1 MKPLH
6 RCGGVVVVGLLLL
19 TGCQPRSKPDREA
32 SAPPFVFRSLDLRQQ
47 DAQGRRLWE
56 ISSSEARYDLRRKL
70 AQATDLRGTIYLEG
84 QPRYRVMAS
93 SGVVINDG
101 EVVQLEGTIRLE
113 QIDDPPTLITASRVR
128 WLPSRQLME
137 LDRFPSAYNDR
148 FAIRGRTA
156 TFRIDKERL
165 ELRGQ
170 PSLRGWSQP
179 FNPLRRLPDRSPE
192 LALQARDVVWYPRSG
207 KLLASGP
214 VQGRRRAQPER
225 APGPPNQGPGRTT
238 TATLPAGPGSQLLN
252 AGGLEG
258 NTTEQTFRLL
268 APMRLYDT
276 SQNTT
281 LLAPGLTVDLRRAVA
296 TTVAGPQGCRIL
308 RPGETLQARRC
319 QWNWAQQSAQA
330 EGDVVLRRRDND
342 QSSQAGRLDARL
354 GPSGAVVLTAPGARV
369 ISRFRVPLPQEPA
382 RPAPSARQEP
392 EPIHL

>member
-1 MKPLH
+1 M
-6 RCGGVVVVGLLLL
+6 
-19 TGCQPRSKPDREA
+19 GCQPRSKPDREA

-56 ISSSEARYDLRRKL
+56 IRSSEARYDLRRKL

-179 FNPLRRLPDRSPE
+179 FNPLRRLPDRPPE

-225 APGPPNQGPGRTT
+225 APGAPNQGLGRTT
-238 TATLPAGPGSQLLN
+238 TLPAGGGSQLLT

-258 NTTEQTFRLL
+258 NTTQQTFRLL
-268 APMRLYDT
+268 APIRLLDT

-296 TTVAGPQGCRIL
+296 STVEGPQGCRIL
-308 RPGETLQARRC
+308 RPSETLLARRC
-319 QWNWAQQSAQA
+319 QWNWVQQSAQA

-354 GPSGAVVLTAPGARV
+354 GSPGAVVLTAPGARV

-382 RPAPSARQEP
+382 RPAPSARLEP
-392 EPIHL
+392 EPIRL